1 MDNNYYKI
9 MALDFGDVRIGVAL
23 SDMTRTIASGYE
35 NYTRCNDEDKDIS
48 HIMDIAKSNNV
59 KLIVMGIPYNMDGTE
74 SNQTLKTK
82 AFAEKL
88 SAISGIEIKFQDERL
103 TSKLAERMLINADVS
118 RMKRKNV
125 LDKLS
130 ATIILQ
136 DYLNQI

>member
-1 MDNNYYKI
+1 MNNDYYKI
-9 MALDFGDVRIGVAL
+9 MALDYGDVRIGIAM
-23 SDMTRTIASGYE
+23 SDMTRTIANGYE
-35 NYTRCNDEDKDIS
+35 NYTRKDESADIK
-48 HIMDIAKSNNV
+48 HIIDIAKSCSV
-59 KLIVMGIPYNMDGTE
+59 KLIVFGLPYNMDGTE

-82 AFAEKL
+82 DFAEKL
-88 SAISGIEIKFQDERL
+88 ATESGIEIKYIDERL

-118 RMKRKNV
+118 RNKRKNV

>member
-1 MDNNYYKI
+1 MNDNYYKI
-9 MALDFGDVRIGVAL
+9 MALDYGDVRIGIAM
-23 SDMTRTIASGYE
+23 SDMTRTIASGFE
-35 NYTRCNDEDKDIS
+35 NYNRKDEDTDIS
-48 HIMDIAKSNNV
+48 HIIDIAKNNTV
-59 KLIVMGIPYNMDGTE
+59 KLIVVGIPYNMDGTE

-82 AFAEKL
+82 EFADKL
-88 SAISGIEIKFQDERL
+88 ANASGIEIKFQDERL

-118 RMKRKNV
+118 RNKRKNV

>member
-1 MDNNYYKI
+1 MMDNNYYKV
-9 MALDFGDVRIGVAL
+9 MALDYGDVRIGIAM
-23 SDMTRTIASGYE
+23 SDMTRTIASAYE
-35 NYTRCNDEDKDIS
+35 NYNRRDEDSDIA
-48 HIMDIAKSNNV
+48 HIIDIAKANSV
-59 KLIVMGIPYNMDGTE
+59 KLIVMGLPYNMDGTE

-82 AFAEKL
+82 AFAELLGAK
-88 SAISGIEIKFQDERL
+88 SGIEIKFQDERL

>member
-1 MDNNYYKI
+1 MDNNYYKV
-9 MALDFGDVRIGVAL
+9 MALDYGDVRIGIAM

-35 NYTRCNDEDKDIS
+35 NYTRQNEDS
-48 HIMDIAKSNNV
+48 DIAHIIDIARSNNIR
-59 KLIVMGIPYNMDGTE
+59 LIVMGLPYNMDGTE
-74 SNQTLKTK
+74 SNQTMKTR
-82 AFAEKL
+82 AFAEVL
-88 SAISGIEIKFQDERL
+88 SAKSGIEIKFKDERL

-118 RMKRKNV
+118 RNKRKNV

>member
-9 MALDFGDVRIGVAL
+9 MAIDYGDVRIGIAL
-23 SDMTRTIASGYE
+23 SDLTRTIANGYE
-35 NYTRCNDEDKDIS
+35 NYTRKSIEEDINHLNDIIK
-48 HIMDIAKSNNV
+48 NNMV
-59 KLIVMGIPYNMDGTE
+59 KKVVFGLPRNMDGTDSE
-74 SNQTLKTK
+74 QTIKTRE
-82 AFAEKL
+82 FAKEF
-88 SAISGIEIKFQDERL
+88 SRISGIEVVFQDERL

-118 RMKRKNV
+118 RNKRKNV

>member
-1 MDNNYYKI
+1 MDSNYYKI
-9 MALDFGDVRIGVAL
+9 MALDYGDVRIGIAM

-35 NYTRCNDEDKDIS
+35 NYNRRDIDTDIA
-48 HIMDIAKSNNV
+48 HIIDIAKNNSV
-59 KLIVMGIPYNMDGTE
+59 RMIVMGLPYNMDGTE

-82 AFAEKL
+82 DFADKL
-88 SAISGIEIKFQDERL
+88 AQESGIEIRFQDERL
-103 TSKLAERMLINADVS
+103 TSRLAERMLINADVS
-118 RMKRKNV
+118 RNKRKNV